1 MQNAVEIPAV
11 AVCDGRLKRRI
22 AWMLLGA
29 VLALLAI
36 EVRDLREL
44 RTYPVHVIEV
54 EDGLRVVV
62 GVQPD
67 RAAPGTLAPMTTAR
81 G

>member
-11 AVCDGRLKRRI
+11 AVCDSRLKRTLV
-22 AWMLLGA
+22 WMLLGA
-29 VLALLAI
+29 ALALLAI
-36 EVRDLREL
+36 EVRGLTQL
-44 RTYPVHVIEV
+44 HAHPVHVIEV